1 MIPQQKLD
9 ALIDKF
15 EKVEAEMSTVTDS
28 EAIVRLSKEHGELR
42 DVVEKA
48 RELISVRQQ
57 LAELEE
63 ISGSDDAEMAALATD
78 ELNELKETLPALEH
92 ELQLLLIPK
101 DKADDAPVILEVR
114 AGTGGDEAAL
124 FAGDLFRMYQ
134 RFASLQGWKV
144 DILAASEA
152 DMGGYK
158 EIQANVTGD
167 GVFAKMKFE
176 SGVHRVQRV
185 PATET
190 QGRVH
195 TSAATV
201 AVLPEPEDV
210 DIEINEGDL
219 RIDVFRASG
228 PGGQS
233 VNTTDSAVRITHI
246 PTGVVVSQQ
255 DEKSQHKNRAKAM
268 QVLRARL
275 YEAER
280 ARVDAERAAER
291 KGMVGSGDRSERIRT
306 YNYPQSRVTDHRINL
321 TLYKLDEIV
330 AGDGLNE
337 IVDAL
342 ITQDRADRLAEMQ
355 GDAA

>member
-1 MIPQQKLD
+1 MIPKEKID
-9 ALIDKF
+9 ALIARF
-15 EKVEAEMSTVTDS
+15 EKIEAEMMSTTGAD
-28 EAIVRLSKEHGELR
+28 EIVRLSREHGELKE
-42 DVVEKA
+42 VVEHARTLMSA
-48 RELISVRQQ
+48 REQ
-57 LAELEE
+57 LDELKELSE
-63 ISGSDDAEMAALATD
+63 GDDAEMAALAND
-78 ELNELKETLPALEH
+78 ELAELKEQIPNLEH
-92 ELQLLLIPK
+92 ELQIMLLPK
-101 DKADDAPVILEVR
+101 DKADDSSVILEVR
-114 AGTGGDEAAL
+114 AGTGGDEAAI

-134 RFASLQGWKV
+134 RYSQLQGWKV
-144 DILAASEA
+144 DILSASEA
-152 DMGGYK
+152 EMGGYK
-158 EIQANVTGD
+158 EIQASINGD
-167 GVFAKMKFE
+167 GVFAKLKFE

-185 PATET
+185 PETET

-201 AVLPEPEDV
+201 AVLPEPEEV
-210 DIEINEGDL
+210 DIEIKESDL

-268 QVLRARL
+268 KVLRARL

-280 ARVDAERAAER
+280 QRVDAERAAER

-306 YNYPQSRVTDHRINL
+306 YNYPQSRVSDHRINL
-321 TLYKLDEIV
+321 TLYKLSEIV
-330 AGDGLNE
+330 AGDGLGE
-337 IVDAL
+337 VIDAL

-355 GDAA
+355 ENA

>member
-1 MIPQQKLD
+1 MIPQEKIE
-9 ALIDKF
+9 ALIDRF
-15 EKVEAEMSTVTDS
+15 EKIEAEMSTVTQSDV
-28 EAIVRLSKEHGELR
+28 IIRLSKEHGELK
-42 DVVEKA
+42 DIVEKA
-48 RELISVRQQ
+48 RALSSLRAQLVELH
-57 LAELEE
+57 ELSEGE
-63 ISGSDDAEMAALATD
+63 DGDMAALAKD
-78 ELNELKETLPALEH
+78 ELAALKEQEPGLEH
-92 ELQLLLIPK
+92 NLQIMLLPK
-101 DKADDAPVILEVR
+101 DKADDSSVILEVR

-144 DILAASEA
+144 TVLSASEA
-152 DMGGYK
+152 EVGGYK
-158 EIQANVTGD
+158 EIQASVTGD
-167 GVFAKMKFE
+167 GVFARMKFE

-201 AVLPEPEDV
+201 AVLPEPEEV
-210 DIEINEGDL
+210 DIEVSDGDL

-246 PTGVVVSQQ
+246 PTGLVVIQQ
-255 DEKSQHKNRAKAM
+255 DEKSQHKNKAKAM

-275 YEAER
+275 YDAER

-306 YNYPQSRVTDHRINL
+306 YNFPQSRVTDHRINL
-321 TLYKLDEIV
+321 TLYKLDEII
-330 AGDGLNE
+330 AGNALNE
-337 IVDAL
+337 LVDAL

-355 GDAA
+355 SDGR

>member
-1 MIPQQKLD
+1 MIPQEKIE
-9 ALIDKF
+9 ALIAKFDKI
-15 EKVEAEMSTVTDS
+15 EAEMSSVTDS
-28 EAIVRLSKEHGELR
+28 DAIIKLSKEHGELR

-48 RELISVRQQ
+48 RALSSLRTQVVELG
-57 LAELEE
+57 ELVE
-63 ISGSDDAEMAALATD
+63 GDDAEMAAMARD
-78 ELNELKETLPALEH
+78 ELAELKETEPALEL
-92 ELQLLLIPK
+92 ELQMMLLPK
-101 DKADDAPVILEVR
+101 DKADDSSVILEVR

-134 RFASLQGWKV
+134 RYATLNGWKV
-144 DILAASEA
+144 EVLSASDA

-158 EIQANVTGD
+158 EIQASINGD

-176 SGVHRVQRV
+176 AGVHRVQRV
-185 PATET
+185 PETET

-201 AVLPEPEDV
+201 AVLPEPEEV
-210 DIEINEGDL
+210 DIDISDGDL

-246 PTGVVVSQQ
+246 PTGVVVIQQ
-255 DEKSQHKNRAKAM
+255 DEKSQHKNKEKAM
-268 QVLRARL
+268 KVLRARL
-275 YEAER
+275 YDAER

-306 YNYPQSRVTDHRINL
+306 YNYPQSRVSDHRINL
-321 TLYKLDEIV
+321 TLYKLSEVI
-330 AGDGLNE
+330 AGDSLNE
-337 IVDAL
+337 LVDAL
-342 ITQDRADRLAEMQ
+342 VAQDRADRLAAMQ
-355 GDAA
+355 GDGV

>member
-1 MIPQQKLD
+1 MIPQEKLD
-9 ALIDKF
+9 ALIAKF
-15 EKVEAEMSTVTDS
+15 ETIESAMSTETNAD
-28 EAIVRLSKEHGELR
+28 EIVRLSKEHGELR
-42 DVVEKA
+42 DVVGKA
-48 RELISVRQQ
+48 RELSSIRQQ
-57 LAELEE
+57 VEELKEL
-63 ISGSDDAEMAALATD
+63 SRSDESDMAEMAAE
-78 ELNELKETLPALEH
+78 ELQELKEKEPAIEH
-92 ELQLLLIPK
+92 ELQIMLLPK
-101 DKADDAPVILEVR
+101 DKADDSSVILEVR
-114 AGTGGDEAAL
+114 AGTGGDEAAI

-134 RFASLQGWKV
+134 RYAQLQGWRV
-144 DILAASEA
+144 DVLGASEA
-152 DMGGYK
+152 EVGGYK
-158 EIQANVTGD
+158 EIQANISGD

-185 PATET
+185 PETET

-201 AVLPEPEDV
+201 AVLPEPEEV
-210 DIEINEGDL
+210 DIEINEADL
-219 RIDVFRASG
+219 RVDVFRASG

-268 QVLRARL
+268 KILRARL

-280 ARVDAERAAER
+280 ARADAERAAAR

-321 TLYKLDEIV
+321 TLYKLAEIV
-330 AGDGLNE
+330 AGDGLDE
-337 IVDAL
+337 LTDAL
-342 ITQDRADRLAEMQ
+342 ITQDRADRLAAMKE
-355 GDAA
+355 DA

>member
-1 MIPQQKLD
+1 MIPQEKIV

-15 EKVEAEMSTVTDS
+15 EKIEAEMSSVTDS
-28 EAIVRLSKEHGELR
+28 DAIIKLSKEHGELR

-48 RELISVRQQ
+48 RELSSMRMQLVE
-57 LAELEE
+57 LAELAD
-63 ISGSDDAEMAALATD
+63 GDDAEMAMMARE
-78 ELNELKETLPALEH
+78 ELVELKEKEPTLEH
-92 ELQLLLIPK
+92 ELQIMLLPK
-101 DKADDAPVILEVR
+101 DKADDSSVILEVR

-134 RFASLQGWKV
+134 RYASLQGWKV
-144 DILAASEA
+144 DILSASDAE
-152 DMGGYK
+152 MGGYK
-158 EIQANVTGD
+158 EIQASVNGD
-167 GVFAKMKFE
+167 GVFARMKFE

-210 DIEINEGDL
+210 DIDIQDTDL
-219 RIDVFRASG
+219 RVDVFRASG

-246 PTGVVVSQQ
+246 PTGVVVIQQ

-330 AGDGLNE
+330 AGDSLDE
-337 IVDAL
+337 VVEAL

-355 GDAA
+355 GQ